1 MVLPF
6 VVRVENEVVQKFFDD
21 FNFGFWHFLFSVSL
35 KFVLRALVVT
45 FNFLDVF
52 DGLNSEVFFKATAL
66 FYLLFGLLK
75 IIETKMDA
83 IQELPRKVLAEN
95 VFNFVLFGSW
105 HWRIFFGLHFAWSLF
120 GITLLVVLRHVYW
133 TESFPSFQDNI
144 LVNRVSFFGLVLVVL
159 TLQLFE

>member
-105 HWRIFFGLHFAWSLF
+105 HSRM
-120 GITLLVVLRHVYW
+120 LVVLRHVYW